1 MKRITIS
8 IFLLFLSFSLS
19 FAQGDFKPE
28 VKVGGVIFTG
38 WEDNVDNAQFIQ
50 KLDTSS
56 VGVNS
61 NAAFGYNPTKN
72 QFEVSKNSFFIER
85 AYINILA
92 SLTPQIK
99 ARITPDV
106 QTVAGA
112 SANQYF
118 LLLKYANIVY
128 TPLQKDNGMSL
139 GFGVG
144 ILPQRWIEKNEG
156 YWGYRGIAKVLT
168 DYTYTTSASKSGN
181 TITQTTGSYFSSADL
196 GLDVQF
202 MAPKGYAEIYADVFN
217 GNGYKN
223 LSFDNR
229 FKDFDV
235 SAFIHPLA
243 GQISKKMA
251 AVIKQNKNR
260 MSGITDLTFGGFMYL
275 GKLANG
281 ENYTINPAT
290 GNAGT
295 QYVRNRFGGMAH
307 LRLNFK
313 TAGFVSLGGEFSLQ
327 ANQDPAAKI
336 DSVAKTN
343 STGISGYI
351 EFNPPVRSID
361 EKLMLIARYDMFDPN
376 TNNASTS
383 TTTFNDNT
391 DKQSLLILALAFKPN
406 KVLTL
411 AASYQMLTYQ
421 SQYVVK
427 YDGTTSKSDSRLIIH
442 GILNF

>member
-1 MKRITIS
+1 MKKILIVLFS
-8 IFLLFLSFSLS
+8 LLVYTGSSFS
-19 FAQGDFKPE
+19 QGDFKPE

-38 WEDNVDNAQFIQ
+38 WEFNMDNAQFIQ

-56 VGVNS
+56 ATGLNS
-61 NAAFGYNPTKN
+61 LAAFGYNPTKN
-72 QFEVSKNSFFIER
+72 QFETSKNSFFVER

-118 LLLKYANIVY
+118 LLLKYANVVY

-168 DYTYTTSASKSGN
+168 DYTFTTGASKSGN
-181 TITQTTGSYFSSADL
+181 TISQSTGSYFSSADL
-196 GLDVQF
+196 GMDIAFAL
-202 MAPKGYAEIYADVFN
+202 PKGYAEIYADVFN

-235 SAFIHPLA
+235 TAFIHPLA

-251 AVIKQNKNR
+251 ALKGAR
-260 MSGITDLTFGGFMYL
+260 MGGITDLTVGGFMYM

-281 ENYTINPAT
+281 ENYTVNPAT
-290 GNAGT
+290 GNVAT
-295 QYVRNRFGGMAH
+295 QYVRNRFGGMGFV
-307 LRLNFK
+307 RYNFK
-313 TAGFVSLGGEFSLQ
+313 TAGFFKLGGELSLQ
-327 ANQDPAAKI
+327 SNQDPAAKI

-343 STGISGYI
+343 SSGMSVYL
-351 EFNPPVRSID
+351 EFNPPVKSID
-361 EKLMLIARYDMFDPN
+361 EKLSLIARYDMFDPN
-376 TNNASTS
+376 TDNSSTS
-383 TTTFNDNT
+383 TTTFNNNT
-391 DKQSLLILALAFKPN
+391 DKQTLLILGLAFKPN

-411 AASYQMLTYQ
+411 AASYQSVSYQ

-427 YDGTTSKSDSRLIIH
+427 YDGTPTKSDSRLIIH